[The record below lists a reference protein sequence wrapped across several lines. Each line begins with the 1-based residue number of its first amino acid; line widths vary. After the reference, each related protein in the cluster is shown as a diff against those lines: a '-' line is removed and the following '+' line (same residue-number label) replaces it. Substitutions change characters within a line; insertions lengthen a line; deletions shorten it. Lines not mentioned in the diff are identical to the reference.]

1 MERSVRLSRLLQI
14 LHARPMTPVE
24 ELAARLGV
32 SDRTIYRDLDTLR
45 SDGHPV
51 ARRARIGYAVGEED
65 PDALD
70 LDREEIE
77 ALALGVQMVHAWGD
91 PALAAAAVNMID
103 KIAGALSRDAQSA
116 LDTTPLGASRAKHKF
131 KRVAGLG
138 KLREALAEKRKLYF
152 RYSDHEGHK
161 SERVVQ
167 PRSLVFR
174 GDHWSLLAWCE
185 VREEYRSFRPERM
198 ADVFVMTER
207 FQPFD
212 APRRPPA
219 QSPTQDRRAAEAAG
233 HYAAAAAQDADL
245 EAEALDAELRAALDE
260 EEALAPPVKHS
271 A

>member
-1 MERSVRLSRLLQI
+1 MERSTRLSRLLQI

-32 SDRTIYRDLDTLR
+32 SDRTIYRDLESLR
-45 SDGHPV
+45 NDGVQV
-51 ARRARIGYAVGEED
+51 ARKARFGYAVGEDD
-65 PDALD
+65 PNALD
-70 LDREEIE
+70 LGRDELD
-77 ALALGVQMVHAWGD
+77 ALALGVQMVNAWGD
-91 PALAAAAVNMID
+91 PALAAAAVRMVD

-116 LDTTPLGASRAKHKF
+116 LDRTPLGASRARHKF

-138 KLREALAEKRKLYF
+138 KLRQALTEKRKLYF

-185 VREEYRSFRPERM
+185 MREEYRSFRPERM
-198 ADVFVMTER
+198 ADVCVMAER

-212 APRRPPA
+212 APRRPGA
-219 QSPTQDRRAAEAAG
+219 RSPSQDRRAAEAAG
-233 HYAAAAAQDADL
+233 LYDAAAAHDAAL
-245 EAEALDAELRAALDE
+245 EAAALDAELGAALDE
-260 EEALAPPVKHS
+260 ADALDPVKRS